1 MRAETVLDLKYGKV
15 KLAFIGSS
23 ADIAKSREAI
33 NSHMLELNGREGEDR
48 LVIQKAIDAG
58 EIKATILY
66 DGNTVVGYNKL
77 AKELQRLRKTG
88 SIEKMSNG
96 LYNFLTTGY
105 DIAHYDKQGFIA
117 YYNGSFREMCRGLDV
132 NSPSWKTDVKEL
144 EKLLVP

>member
-1 MRAETVLDLKYGKV
+1 MRKEVTLELKYGKA
-15 KLAFIGSS
+15 KIAFFGSGTEV
-23 ADIAKSREAI
+23 DKSL
-33 NSHMLELNGREGEDR
+33 NELNNITLTGKEGDDR
-48 LVIQKAIDAG
+48 LVIQEAIDDG
-58 EIKATILY
+58 RIKADVMY

-77 AKELQRLRKTG
+77 AKELMRFRKTG
-88 SIEKMSNG
+88 SIEKMTNAM
-96 LYNFLTTGY
+96 YNFLTTGY